1 MSGHYPMFTGLIMGI
16 PLSGRPIVP
25 QWAFGYAALH
35 PPMCYNVVT
44 CHTWKAPIDEARN
57 YFAEQ
62 AIQQKAK
69 YLFMLDE
76 DVVAPGHTL
85 RQLIYQAENRPEAM
99 VIGGIYCHK
108 SPPAMPMV
116 FRGMGAGP
124 YMDWK
129 AGELFE
135 VDGIAMG
142 CTLVKTEVFQHLP
155 KPWFKTIDNLD
166 PYWDGITKAEVWTED
181 LYFSDLVRKAGF
193 KIYADGAV
201 LCEHWDYN
209 TMVATTLPADSP
221 PMRRATTRVKGQKKI
236 IDLGCGESPY
246 ETGEGDVLKVDVR
259 DEVKPDYRADLRKLP
274 FANAEFDIAYS
285 SHVLEHFPRAD
296 TGKVLDEWI
305 RILKPEGELRL
316 IVPNL
321 EWAADQIKLGVM
333 NDDVLNVLYG
343 AQTYNQNFHQAG
355 FTPAALTAMLKER
368 GFQRIDVELTG
379 YNLCMRAW
387 RQPPEG
393 LPSLGQPPVDFVEDA
408 KKAATNGHKKP
419 TKKKRQ
425 RK

>member
-1 MSGHYPMFTGLIMGI
+1 MSGHYPMFTGLMIGI

-44 CHTWKAPIDEARN
+44 CHTWKAPIAEARN

-62 AIQQKAK
+62 AIANKAK

-142 CTLVKTEVFQHLP
+142 CTLIKTEVFQHLP
-155 KPWFKTIDNLD
+155 KPWFRTIDNLD

-181 LYFSDLVRKAGF
+181 LYFSDLVRKAGY

-209 TMVATTLPADSP
+209 TMTATTLPADSP
-221 PMRRATTRVKGQKKI
+221 PMRRATTQTKGQKKI
-236 IDLGCGESPY
+236 VDLGCGESPY
-246 ETGEGDVLKVDVR
+246 ETDEGDVLTVDIR
-259 DEVKPDYRADLRKLP
+259 DDVKPDYRCDLRKLP
-274 FANAEFDIAYS
+274 FANEEFSVAYS
-285 SHVLEHFPRAD
+285 SHVLEHFPRSD

-305 RILKPEGELRL
+305 RVLKPDGELRL

-321 EWAADQIKLGVM
+321 EWAADQIKLGAM

-343 AQTYNQNFHQAG
+343 AQTYQQNYHQMG
-355 FTPAALTAMLKER
+355 FTPAALTSMLKER
-368 GFQRIDVELTG
+368 GFKRIDVELVG
-379 YNLCMRAW
+379 YNLCIRAW
-387 RQPPEG
+387 RQPPKG
-393 LPSLGQPPVDFVEDA
+393 LPSLGEPPLEVAE
-408 KKAATNGHKKP
+408 TNGHKRTDKR
-419 TKKKRQ
+419 TVKRGKKR
-425 RK
+425 